1 MGYNCD
7 NNLDNNWDDH
17 WDDDDDELHP
27 SVSSNMVGCWEIPT
41 LFMEVIAWKI
51 IAPLFQS
58 WYFEWTL
65 GIQCPLTV
73 N

>member
-17 WDDDDDELHP
+17 WDDHWDDDDDDDDDDDELHP

-41 LFMEVIAWKI
+41 LFVEVIAWKI
-51 IAPLFQS
+51 IAPPFQS
-58 WYFEWTL
+58 WY
-65 GIQCPLTV
+65 
-73 N
+73 